1 MGEQGRVPP
10 GVVSP
15 KAVDRAE
22 REVDSG
28 RFFSEVLYRSAL
40 SPHRFRVRVD
50 GAHFVQSNPSP
61 ACTFV
66 DHMGMYA
73 RMTSSPPA
81 RRAQFVALAIGVM
94 AALVIAFNLWPLPW
108 GAAIRGLVLGMLTAL
123 LALGLALIYRANRVL
138 NFAQA
143 DLGSVPTSFAVALVV
158 FSHWPYPVGFLI
170 GLVVAVALGA
180 IVELAIVRRFRNAS
194 RLVLTVATLGIT
206 QLLVVLG
213 ILVPRWWGR
222 NAASERLP
230 QMFPWKLDIGPFRLL
245 SNDFVALIVAP
256 IVMVLVALFL
266 NRTRIG
272 VAVRAAA
279 ERGDRANMLGI
290 PVARLSTIVWALAA
304 ALSFVAL
311 FLRAGILGAP
321 IGSAFEVTNL
331 LFAMAALVIGRLH
344 HLPTVAA
351 AGICIGFV
359 DYWVQWHAQS
369 PLLVVPM
376 VSALVLVV
384 LLFQRRSVSRRDN
397 DATSS
402 WRGAEEVRPLSPEV
416 ARLALMRIARWGGA
430 AIIVVTLVY
439 MPIVLRVDRLIQLTE
454 VVIFSVIG
462 LSLMVLTGWAGQI
475 SLGQMG
481 FVAVGAAVS
490 ALCTSRWHV
499 DLSLAL
505 VVGALAGAVAALL
518 VGLPALRL
526 QGLYLAV
533 TTLAFGLSVS
543 SWLLNDRFF
552 GWIPTNR
559 LKVAPLFGR
568 LVVDT
573 PTRFYAYSLVVLGLV
588 ILAVRGIRRSRAG
601 RVIVALRENERAA
614 QSFSVPT
621 VRAKLTAFML
631 SGAIAGLAGG
641 LFVHSNHAF
650 SLTQFSVGQSFGVF
664 TAAIIGGLGSVP
676 GAVIGAIY
684 TRGTLRL
691 PSLEWRLLSTSVGVL
706 IILLVMPGGLGSQLT
721 KLRDLLAKAAQRS
734 RSLEA
739 ETSTLV
745 VQIQGATAHAA
756 EPVAETKVQAL

>member
-1 MGEQGRVPP
+1 
-10 GVVSP
+10 
-15 KAVDRAE
+15 
-22 REVDSG
+22 
-28 RFFSEVLYRSAL
+28 
-40 SPHRFRVRVD
+40 
-50 GAHFVQSNPSP
+50 
-61 ACTFV
+61 
-66 DHMGMYA
+66 MGMYA
-73 RMTSSPPA
+73 RMRGSDTG
-81 RRAQFVALAIGVM
+81 RRASFAALAAAVVV
-94 AALVIAFNLWPLPW
+94 ALVIAFNLWPLPW
-108 GAAIRGLVLGMLTAL
+108 GAAVRGLVLGMLNAL
-123 LALGLALIYRANRVL
+123 LAIGLALVYRANRVL

-143 DLGSVPTSFAVALVV
+143 DLGSVPTSLAVALVV
-158 FSHWPYPVGFLI
+158 FSHWPYPLGFVV

-180 IVELAIVRRFRNAS
+180 IVELTIVRRFRNAS

-206 QLLVVLG
+206 QLLTVLG

-279 ERGDRANMLGI
+279 ERSDRANMLGI

-304 ALSFVAL
+304 ALSFIAL

-321 IGSAFEVTNL
+321 IGSAFDVTNL

-351 AGICIGFV
+351 AGIGIGFL

-376 VSALVLVV
+376 VSAVLLAV
-384 LLFQRRSVSRRDN
+384 LLFQRRSLSRRDN
-397 DATSS
+397 DVTSS
-402 WRGAEEVRPLSPEV
+402 WRGAEEVRPLAPDV
-416 ARLALMRIARWGGA
+416 ARLPLMRLVRWGGA
-430 AIIVVTLVY
+430 ALIVVALVY
-439 MPIVLRVDRLIQLTE
+439 LPIVLRVDRLIQLTE
-454 VVIFSVIG
+454 VVIFAVIG

-505 VVGALAGAVAALL
+505 VIGGVAGAAAALL

-552 GWIPTNR
+552 GWIPATR
-559 LKVAPLFGR
+559 LKVPPLFGR
-568 LVVDT
+568 LDVDT
-573 PTRFYAYSLVVLGLV
+573 PTRFYAYSLVVLCLV

-621 VRAKLTAFML
+621 IRAKLAAFML
-631 SGAIAGLAGG
+631 SGAIAGIAGG

-664 TAAIIGGLGSVP
+664 TAAIIGGLGSVS
-676 GAVIGAIY
+676 GAIIGAIY

-706 IILLVMPGGLGSQLT
+706 IILLVMPGGLGSQVT
-721 KLRDLLAKAAQRS
+721 KLRDLLGKAAKRLHS
-734 RSLEA
+734 HSSESA
-739 ETSTLV
+739 S
-745 VQIQGATAHAA
+745 A
-756 EPVAETKVQAL
+756 PVSPVDAPSAPADPQTQTEMQSV